1 MYPRDSYL
9 ASWSHAAESGTVP
22 IAPAGTALSRKTR
35 GGKLCNFIARAA
47 GGRTCRS
54 PDSGSGRAV
63 GRHQLKMRREEE
75 KMKMV
80 RRQFLHF
87 AGAATAF
94 FAPPYVVRAQA
105 QAPRIGA
112 PLRRLRRAVHAPAQ

>member
-1 MYPRDSYL
+1 
-9 ASWSHAAESGTVP
+9 
-22 IAPAGTALSRKTR
+22 
-35 GGKLCNFIARAA
+35 
-47 GGRTCRS
+47 
-54 PDSGSGRAV
+54 
-63 GRHQLKMRREEE
+63 
-75 KMKMV
+75 MKMV

-112 PLRRLRRAVHAPAQ
+112 PLRRLWRAVHAPAQ